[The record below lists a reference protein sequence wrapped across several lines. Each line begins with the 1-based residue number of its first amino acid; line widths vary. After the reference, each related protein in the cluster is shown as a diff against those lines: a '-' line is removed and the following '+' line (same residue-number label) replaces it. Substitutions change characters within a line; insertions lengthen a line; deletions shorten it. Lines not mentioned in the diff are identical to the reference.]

1 MKKRIISYLLCL
13 MVLTGGLAQS
23 VSDNAALSEL
33 GKRAHTFI
41 VGYQIHHEK
50 GLFQYH
56 SVLDATSPSLLCR
69 SNTEP
74 IEWQSASVPEQINS
88 EYIDFLWLVS
98 LDAAEQTPTFFFYI
112 NQLKR
117 FSFSQGTARSWQ
129 VDGESHSELS
139 YYHVSS
145 DRHGDTHGYLHA
157 RIPAS
162 WVKAGEPVEFKIAG
176 DGKGT
181 NEWIQVYRG
190 QEICKYLY
198 NKASRENSVG
208 IHLKSDQISVKAGKE
223 MAATMLRLTLDGD
236 VFEQKLN
243 NKGEATWSVQKQ
255 VATYSSWQL
264 EMNSQAVFGGVLHQS
279 NENYYIAGQ
288 KGLMKHIEITYES
301 DNTTIMAQSVYQP
314 KMVDKLIE
322 LSESKLATGTI
333 CLMNSSHQDIAW
345 MDDVEKCIVERD
357 TMLLSPLVQDGLA
370 ATNYSFDIEDALMI
384 EEYLMRHPDK
394 KGDILKLLDQG
405 KITVGATYIQPYEE
419 MYSGESLARQFYFGK
434 KWLQDELQ
442 GYSADTYWNVD
453 VPGRTMQMPQLMLK
467 AGVPN
472 LVISRQ
478 AKGVYGWASP
488 DGSTVRA
495 YSSGHYSLDYNG
507 INRDFF
513 DAAAYIADAVLFWKD
528 GYNDVNANEAV
539 MPILSDYDMSPAKDY
554 SQLMEQWAA
563 IKYIEDADGQV
574 KPIQLPAIELTSTAQ
589 FMERIADN
597 TETLN
602 VIKGER
608 PALWLYIH
616 GPSHQKAIKASREG
630 DQMMVNAE
638 QFAVLDAVTK
648 GSFATYPSDKLN
660 EAWKAKIYPD
670 HGWGGKNGDITDA
683 IFEASYQKALGLAN
697 AIADEAINNLASR
710 IKFRKKG
717 VPIVLFNGLS
727 WERQAPIEADLNL
740 HEMAINGLS
749 LIDSDGNSI
758 PFQII
763 EYKTDEE
770 GHIKRAKVEFI
781 ANVPA
786 HGYATYYATAANSL
800 PTVNDNK
807 ALSTLETTFYKINLG
822 QGGLNSVIDKAT
834 GKELFDTSLFLAGD
848 IFSLQSEGNGAG
860 EFVQVQQPTLEGFEQ
875 LSAHQPTWQLAANGP
890 VYAQWELRQPLK
902 HAAAQLAVKVYKEL
916 PRIDVDADI
925 VNWDGE
931 MYREFRMAFP
941 LAEAFSQVAYE
952 VPYGILRVGQDEM
965 QGPAG
970 GEAGG
975 LIYSTPCEDI
985 HPRGIMNWMG
995 AYNEELALSVS
1006 SSVVA
1011 VDYLDV
1017 KQPGKLTIQPILFAS
1032 RHSCHW
1038 EGNPYPQT
1046 GNHHFHFS
1054 LSTSKPDLA
1063 EMNRNG
1069 IANNTPL
1076 LVVVNPENRKNANL
1090 PESLSLME
1098 VSDPDV
1104 IISAIKKA
1112 EDNNDIVIRLYK
1124 TGQSSQPVVLTGMK
1138 SIANAS
1144 KTNLIEEKVGS
1155 LQPKDRSVELPLKN
1169 YEIET
1174 IRLSFN

>member
-13 MVLTGGLAQS
+13 TVFTGGFAQS
-23 VSDNAALSEL
+23 VTDNAALSKL
-33 GKRAHTFI
+33 GKRANTF
-41 VGYQIHHEK
+41 VEGYQKHHGT

-56 SVLDATSPSLLCR
+56 SLLEATSPSLLCR

-74 IEWQSASVPEQINS
+74 IEWQSASVPDKLNS
-88 EYIDFLWLVS
+88 KYIDFLWLVS
-98 LDAAEQTPTFFFYI
+98 LDAGEHTPAFFFYV
-112 NQLKR
+112 NKLKR
-117 FSFSQGTARSWQ
+117 FSFSQGSAKSWQ
-129 VDGESHSELS
+129 VDGESQSQLS
-139 YYHVSS
+139 YYHVST

-181 NEWIQVYRG
+181 NEWIQIYREP
-190 QEICKYLY
+190 EICKYLY
-198 NKASRENSVG
+198 NKASRENHVT
-208 IHLKSDQISVKAGKE
+208 IHLKGDQISVKTGKE
-223 MAATMLRLTLDGD
+223 LAAVMIKLTLDGD

-243 NKGEATWSVQKQ
+243 NKGEATWPVQHQ
-255 VATYSSWQL
+255 AATYSSWRLDVNNQPL
-264 EMNSQAVFGGVLHQS
+264 FGGKLHPTT
-279 NENYYIAGQ
+279 ENYYVAGQ
-288 KGLMKHIEITYES
+288 KGLMKHIEISYEPG
-301 DNTTIMAQSVYQP
+301 NTTVTAQSVYKP

-322 LSESKLATGTI
+322 LSESKLAIGTI

-357 TMLLSPLVQDGLA
+357 TMLLSPLVSDGLA
-370 ATNYSFDIEDALMI
+370 AENYSFDIEDALMI

-394 KGDILKLLDQG
+394 KGDILKLLEQD

-434 KWLQDELQ
+434 KWLQDELE

-528 GYNDVNANEAV
+528 GYNEVNANEAV

-554 SQLMEQWAA
+554 SKLMEQWAA
-563 IKYIEDADGQV
+563 IKYIEGADGQV
-574 KPIQLPAIELTSTAQ
+574 KPIQLPGIELTSTAQ
-589 FMERIADN
+589 FMERIANN
-597 TETLN
+597 TESLN

-630 DQMMVNAE
+630 DQMLVNAE

-648 GSFATYPSDKLN
+648 GSFANYPEDKLN

-697 AIADEAINNLASR
+697 AIADEAINNVADR

-727 WERQAPIEADLNL
+727 WEREAPVAADLNL
-740 HEMAINGLS
+740 YDLATNGLS
-749 LIDSDGNSI
+749 LTDSDGNSI
-758 PFQII
+758 PFQVI
-763 EYKTDEE
+763 EYKTDKQ
-770 GHIKRAKVEFI
+770 GLIKTAKVEFM
-781 ANVPA
+781 ADVPA
-786 HGYATYYATAANSL
+786 HGYATYYATAANTL
-800 PTVNDNK
+800 PPVNDEK
-807 ALSTLETTFYKINLG
+807 DLAAIETAFYYVEMG
-822 QGGLNSVIDKAT
+822 QGGLRSVVDKAS
-834 GKELFDTSLFLAGD
+834 GQELFDTSEFLAGD

-875 LSAHQPTWQLAANGP
+875 LSAHQPNWQLVANGP

-902 HAAAQLAVKVYKEL
+902 HAVAQLAVKVYKEL
-916 PRIDVDADI
+916 PRIDFDADI
-925 VNWDGE
+925 MNWDGE

-941 LAEAFSQVAYE
+941 LAEAFRQVAYE

-965 QGPAG
+965 QGAAG

-975 LIYSTPCEDI
+975 LVYSTPCEDI

-995 AYNEELALSVS
+995 AYNDELALSVS

-1011 VDYLDV
+1011 ADYLDV

-1076 LVVVNPENRKNANL
+1076 LVVVNPESRKKANL
-1090 PESLSLME
+1090 PESLSLIE
-1098 VSDPDV
+1098 VSDPEV

-1112 EDNNDIVIRLYK
+1112 EDNDDVVVRLYK
-1124 TGQSSQPVVLTGMK
+1124 TGPSDKPVVLTGLK
-1138 SIANAS
+1138 SIGKAS
-1144 KTNLIEEKVGS
+1144 KTNLIEEKAGS
-1155 LQPKDRSVELPLKN
+1155 LLPQGKTVQLPLKN

-1174 IRLSFN
+1174 IRLSFD